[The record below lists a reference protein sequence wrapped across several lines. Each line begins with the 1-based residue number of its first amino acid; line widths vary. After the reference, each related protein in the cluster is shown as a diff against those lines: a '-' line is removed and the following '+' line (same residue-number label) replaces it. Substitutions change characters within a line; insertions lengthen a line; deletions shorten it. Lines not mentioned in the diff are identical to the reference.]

1 MSTEMDQL
9 CADVT
14 AGARAWNEDG
24 GSENSLMPSK
34 FQILAGRRDQ
44 RLADDLRDWHGM
56 ANTFRMAEAIAAE
69 RMAFGKFV
77 DAYGIPPRDLLEKK
91 NMSYEEWFK
100 IYDEWTESVYESYRE
115 RGGSVEDGE
124 QMDGDV
130 IAQLLATAD
139 DGADDGAG
147 AGRSARAEEPRRA
160 LGEER

>member
-1 MSTEMDQL
+1 MSKEFDELVSTSY
-9 CADVT
+9 A
-14 AGARAWNEDG
+14 ASAAREDG

-34 FQILAGRRDQ
+34 FQILAGRLDQ
-44 RLADDLRDWHGM
+44 RLADDLRNWHGM

-69 RMAFGKFV
+69 QVAVEKFV
-77 DAYGIPPRDLLEKK
+77 DAYGVPPHDLGAKK
-91 NMSYEEWFK
+91 NVTYKEWLEIFYEWG
-100 IYDEWTESVYESYRE
+100 ESVYEAYRK

-147 AGRSARAEEPRRA
+147 RSARAEEPRRSF
-160 LGEER
+160 GEER

>member
-1 MSTEMDQL
+1 MSKEFDEL
-9 CADVT
+9 VSASYAASAACE
-14 AGARAWNEDG
+14 GG

-34 FQILAGRRDQ
+34 FQILTCRRDQ
-44 RLADDLRDWHGM
+44 RLADDLRYWHGM

-69 RMAFGKFV
+69 RVAVEKFV
-77 DAYGIPPRDLLEKK
+77 DAYGVPPHDLGAKK
-91 NMSYEEWFK
+91 NVTYEEWFE
-100 IYDEWTESVYESYRE
+100 IYDEWRESVYEAYRK

-147 AGRSARAEEPRRA
+147 AGRGARAEEPRRSF
-160 LGEER
+160 GEER

>member
-1 MSTEMDQL
+1 MSNEFDEL
-9 CADVT
+9 VSASYVASAAC
-14 AGARAWNEDG
+14 EDG

-34 FQILAGRRDQ
+34 FQILTCKRDQ
-44 RLADDLRDWHGM
+44 RLADDLKFWHGM

-69 RMAFGKFV
+69 RMAVEKFV
-77 DAYGIPPRDLLEKK
+77 DVYGVPPHDLGAKK
-91 NMSYEEWFK
+91 NVT
-100 IYDEWTESVYESYRE
+100 YDEWFEIYNEWGESVYEVYRK

-147 AGRSARAEEPRRA
+147 AGRSARAEETRRA
-160 LGEER
+160 FGEER

>member
-1 MSTEMDQL
+1 MSKEFDEL
-9 CADVT
+9 VSASYT
-14 AGARAWNEDG
+14 ASAACEDG

-34 FQILAGRRDQ
+34 FQILAGRRDK
-44 RLADDLRDWHGM
+44 RLADDLKLWHGM

-69 RMAFGKFV
+69 RMAFEKFV
-77 DAYGIPPRDLLEKK
+77 DAYGIPPRNLLEKK

-100 IYDEWTESVYESYRE
+100 IYDEWKESVYESYRE

>member
-34 FQILAGRRDQ
+34 FQILDGRRDQ
-44 RLADDLRDWHGM
+44 RLADDLRHWHGM

-69 RMAFGKFV
+69 RVAVEKFV
-77 DAYGIPPRDLLEKK
+77 DAYGVPPHDLGAKK
-91 NMSYEEWFK
+91 NVTYEEWFE
-100 IYDEWTESVYESYRE
+100 IFYDWKESVYEVYRK

-160 LGEER
+160 FGEER